1 MSSSYPNQS
10 PHISKSA
17 DPKIPFIHKPY
28 KSTATP
34 TPSPADPKIPFI
46 HKPYKSIPKQ
56 KSPLIKEEASFTEIN
71 KIS

>member
-10 PHISKSA
+10 PHISKS
-17 DPKIPFIHKPY
+17 
-28 KSTATP
+28 
-34 TPSPADPKIPFI
+34 ADPKIPFI